1 LVSRDG
7 NKGTFVE
14 INDET
19 SGGGEVIKDLFEV
32 RNMLGDSPD
41 DDKGV
46 IRVLKGGARKIIDEG
61 VQEKAVAGGLEDHLL
76 QDINDDIEQ
85 ERGEG
90 VALPEATAAL
100 NPSAGD
106 PVEQDRS
113 LTSAVKH
120 FNPISPERGEA
131 LGFKN
136 PIKSIPTNGV
146 ECLAEVQLEHGG
158 RGIAP
163 VTSLDNV
170 GSVDKVFSYGATG
183 DEPSLVRVD
192 EVGDEIPKAKG
203 KAFGVDLKAT
213 VLEGNRAEVIRS
225 IRTLFL
231 RRQHN
236 VRFVDGSEV
245 SFEGVEVLEGRV
257 QAVFDHVPVVLVE
270 GRTKAVRARARIIL
284 HGEKGGFY
292 FLHGERGNK
301 GSSLGWGEGGGG
313 NPGSELGDG
322 VSGKRGAKEAFEEGV
337 QDGGFGMVGENRVA
351 AVIIQVFNLVLLQ
364 PARGT
369 EMEIA
374 RVFVA
379 KKAVLYF
386 GPLPPIR
393 SPIRVFVT
401 KIDLDKRTE
410 T

>member
-1 LVSRDG
+1 LLKNIR
-7 NKGTFVE
+7 NNVE
-14 INDET
+14 KE
-19 SGGGEVIKDLFEV
+19 GGQRITLAQP
-32 RNMLGDSPD
+32 S
-41 DDKGV
+41 
-46 IRVLKGGARKIIDEG
+46 
-61 VQEKAVAGGLEDHLL
+61 
-76 QDINDDIEQ
+76 
-85 ERGEG
+85 
-90 VALPEATAAL
+90 AAL
-100 NPSAGD
+100 NPGSRNAI
-106 PVEQDRS
+106 EQHRS

-158 RGIAP
+158 GGIAP

-213 VLEGNRAEVIRS
+213 VLEGNRAEFIRS

-231 RRQHN
+231 RKQN
-236 VRFVDGSEV
+236 DVRFVDGSEV
-245 SFEGVEVLEGRV
+245 SFERVEVLKGRV

-301 GSSLGWGEGGGG
+301 GSSLGGGEGGGG
-313 NPGSELGDG
+313 NQGSEVGDG

-410 T
+410 I